1 MRNLIFL
8 IMFAL
13 HSVCIAQ
20 SQQVENTVFS
30 SKVASVQMFPSGQP
44 LQSPIIQ
51 LLGGTTMSVHFDYL
65 DSEISDMRYEIQ
77 LCTKHWVP
85 VTHSLS
91 SYAKSLGTHYFD
103 TIQNWVNT
111 HVPYVH
117 YSTSFP
123 YDDFEFLLSG
133 NYIFRVFNDY
143 TNELLF
149 QLRFMVIE
157 QLVELTTN
165 IRAATNVMYRDTH
178 QEVDVD
184 VHLHGFKVHD
194 PVRDMYLVYMQNGR
208 WDNAIHGLKPS
219 FISADKLQY
228 DYERENLFEAGAE
241 YHHFSCKNIYAPHV
255 QVNEVFFNQS
265 QFELSLKP
273 HKSET
278 YSVYA
283 SRSDLNGRFLPSF
296 ERPNDAHTDADYVRV
311 NFILNYPNTFAAD
324 SIDMYVCGHFNM
336 WQTNEANRMTY
347 NFEKKQFEASL
358 ILKQGYYDYLFA
370 YRDKR
375 NYTLQTFETM
385 GSFSQTKNE
394 YEILVY
400 FYDMIHD
407 YDRIIGYTRVLSEY

>member
-103 TIQNWVNT
+103 TIQNSVNT

-133 NYIFRVFNDY
+133 NYIFRVFND
-143 TNELLF
+143 
-149 QLRFMVIE
+149 
-157 QLVELTTN
+157 
-165 IRAATNVMYRDTH
+165 
-178 QEVDVD
+178 
-184 VHLHGFKVHD
+184 
-194 PVRDMYLVYMQNGR
+194 
-208 WDNAIHGLKPS
+208 
-219 FISADKLQY
+219 
-228 DYERENLFEAGAE
+228 
-241 YHHFSCKNIYAPHV
+241 
-255 QVNEVFFNQS
+255 
-265 QFELSLKP
+265 
-273 HKSET
+273 
-278 YSVYA
+278 
-283 SRSDLNGRFLPSF
+283 
-296 ERPNDAHTDADYVRV
+296 
-311 NFILNYPNTFAAD
+311 
-324 SIDMYVCGHFNM
+324 
-336 WQTNEANRMTY
+336 
-347 NFEKKQFEASL
+347 
-358 ILKQGYYDYLFA
+358 
-370 YRDKR
+370 
-375 NYTLQTFETM
+375 
-385 GSFSQTKNE
+385 
-394 YEILVY
+394 
-400 FYDMIHD
+400 
-407 YDRIIGYTRVLSEY
+407 